1 MNHMPP
7 MTTTLNYGRKP
18 RLTSVRPVAMA
29 SMVLPLGVTL
39 FLMASLKNLL
49 RPIAC
54 LPNFSGYY
62 RWLLVEFP
70 HVVSHHLWFLLF
82 APGGVPRCACV
93 CLHSTRLG
101 LFCSS

>member
-1 MNHMPP
+1 MNHMPHV
-7 MTTTLNYGRKP
+7 TTAPNYGRKP
-18 RLTSVRPVAMA
+18 CLTSVRLVAMA
-29 SMVLPLGVTL
+29 SMVLPLGVNL

-62 RWLLVEFP
+62 RWLLVVFP
-70 HVVSHHLWFLLF
+70 RVVGRHLWFLPF
-82 APGGVPRCACV
+82 APGGVPRYACV
-93 CLHSTRLG
+93 CLHSTLLG